1 MQGGLDGLAAP
12 LSAVV
17 STCMLGGLDGLAAP
31 RSWDRGLMGDEGRG
45 CEGRVRL
52 RKWKEDMLVSTVAK
66 RKVRFYVVLP
76 FDVNA
81 RLWTGLN
88 RAQITAFLL

>member
-17 STCMLGGLDGLAAP
+17 STCMQGGLDGLAAP
-31 RSWDRGLMGDEGRG
+31 RSWDRGLALMGDEGRG
-45 CEGRVRL
+45 CEGSEAA
-52 RKWKEDMLVSTVAK
+52 KEDMLVSTVAK